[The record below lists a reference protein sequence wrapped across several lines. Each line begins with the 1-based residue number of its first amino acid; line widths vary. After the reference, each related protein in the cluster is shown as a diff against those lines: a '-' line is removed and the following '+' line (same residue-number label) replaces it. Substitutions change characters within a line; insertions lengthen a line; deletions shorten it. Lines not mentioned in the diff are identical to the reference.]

1 MVRIYKVLI
10 VSLTLL
16 LLSGCTNLSWTTA
29 GKIIPP
35 LKNVCALEGK
45 WTVIQDLKSSGNSS
59 EDNQNWVGESAQF
72 TQNAAMLG
80 DYVWSKP
87 TYKIKKVNSTDYL
100 MTKYLN
106 LSSTLVPDSE
116 EVDVITVSAA
126 ENFLGEFMKID
137 DSKVIGFIQNNA
149 LYLQKVSDQVDNS
162 LATANPNEFNTND
175 QSMPGTSGVLVGLR
189 VPSETDSNSEHEN
202 NFKYQTLWIAADNK
216 KLRSILTGNN
226 IFFPRS
232 SGFWELQVRNALNGT
247 KIENELSAHDVTT
260 KIPVKQERVMG
271 INQKIVDKGTFIKT
285 IDYVGNDYVAI
296 ENDSSHIKHL
306 QVLPVDKISAS
317 SGIKLSDLLGTN
329 GLTAYRSAR
338 ARPLRVL
345 SNEGIT
351 LVDEDEFEEN
361 FGLTRKNGHWY
372 LQGRI
377 NYHNEGELHYMD
389 YNVNL
394 IPPAKLIY
402 YDTLCLSWQNIKDRI
417 PDAMDAFTSPN
428 RDIAL
433 VITKSKLYVYG
444 ISADLL
450 DSEPLA
456 KIDMNIGETVVM
468 AEWATGSYVDNWEKA
483 FLANGAKVMSYD
495 NEK

>member
-10 VSLTLL
+10 VGLVLL

-35 LKNVCALEGK
+35 LKTVCALEGK

-59 EDNQNWVGESAQF
+59 EGNQNWVGESAQF

-80 DYVWSKP
+80 DYVWSNP

-106 LSSTLVPDSE
+106 LSSTLVPESE

-137 DSKVIGFIQNNA
+137 DSKIIGFIQNNA

-175 QSMPGTSGVLVGLR
+175 QSKPGTSGVLVGLR
-189 VPSETDSNSEHEN
+189 VPSESDSNSGLEN
-202 NFKYQTLWIAADNK
+202 DFKYQTLWIAADNK
-216 KLRSILTGNN
+216 KLHSVLTDNN

-296 ENDSSHIKHL
+296 ENDSRDIKHL

-345 SNEGIT
+345 SNEGIS
-351 LVDEDEFEEN
+351 LVDEDKFEEN

-377 NYHNEGELHYMD
+377 NYQNEGKLHYMD

-394 IPPAKLIY
+394 IPPAKLTY

-450 DSEPLA
+450 DSEPLT